1 MDSSGTFARDSSYLD
16 FRARTGAP
24 GWARWLAASWWKP
37 ATFDYRQSPRPLI
50 STNFRVT
57 LADPPLNVTGMVTVI
72 LDPEGRL
79 REFVAVPPQVPPSAP
94 EPPATPM
101 WDVLLAE
108 AGLDP
113 KTFTRSDPAWLPSV
127 PFDAIAGFTGP
138 MPGEKDVTLRVV
150 AAAFRGRPVSFQLVA
165 PWSKPDRDTAAPVT
179 LRSRIQDATFS
190 LTTLLIAG
198 AAVWFA
204 RRNSRLGRG
213 DRRGAA
219 RIGTTVCAC
228 MFLVALLL
236 SHPAAVWSQGF
247 ARPLVLRCGGLG
259 ILAWGVYLA
268 FEPYFRRRYPEL
280 LVSWTRLIGGR
291 WGDPLV
297 GRDLL
302 GGLLLGCGA
311 VLVVEAIAATPAIFA
326 SGGETPLSLR
336 TGGAHRDP
344 GGRRRDRGLRHR
356 GSDVFPRLLDAP
368 VPRKPPSAQTST
380 RRVPRVGL
388 LVRRIC
394 GSREPDPRGAR
405 RRAHRDPCRPGPAPV
420 RAARSG
426 RVRCRE
432 RAPRQYPDHDR
443 SLGLVR
449 GLRRGVWT
457 RRPHTRALGL
467 LDRARRRLALRSR
480 ALSTARPF
488 AFSPRRGS

>member
-1 MDSSGTFARDSSYLD
+1 MEARDLQL
-16 FRARTGAP
+16 P
-24 GWARWLAASWWKP
+24 PEPEAAHS
-37 ATFDYRQSPRPLI
+37 RQCQY
-50 STNFRVT
+50 RVT

-79 REFVAVPPQVPPSAP
+79 REFVAVPPQVPPPAP

-101 WDVLLAE
+101 WDVLFAE

-165 PWSKPDRDTAAPVT
+165 PWSRPDRDAATPVT
-179 LRSRIQDATFS
+179 LRSRIRGATFS

-198 AAVWFA
+198 AAAWFA
-204 RRNSRLGRG
+204 RRNTRLGRG

-219 RIGTTVCAC
+219 RVGTTVCAC

-280 LVSWTRLIGGR
+280 LVSWTRLVGGR

-326 SGGETPLSLR
+326 SGGETPLSFEPLALIGIRGVAGGIAGIGIDVLMFSLASSTLLFLGSLLLR
-336 TGGAHRDP
+336 KRPLAVSLVWVFWFVVKAGRENPILEVPAGALIATLAVLALLRF
-344 GGRRRDRGLRHR
+344 GLL
-356 GSDVFPRLLDAP
+356 GMAAFVAVD
-368 VPRKPPSAQTST
+368 
-380 RRVPRVGL
+380 GL
-388 LVRRIC
+388 LVATPITTDFSAWYAGYGAVFRSSSS
-394 GSREPDPRGAR
+394 SRSRSGASG
-405 RRAHRDPCRPGPAPV
+405 RPAA
-420 RAARSG
+420 AARSS
-426 RVRCRE
+426 E
-432 RAPRQYPDHDR
+432 PR
-443 SLGLVR
+443 
-449 GLRRGVWT
+449 
-457 RRPHTRALGL
+457 
-467 LDRARRRLALRSR
+467 
-480 ALSTARPF
+480 LSTAEPSISGPVEIPSRHT
-488 AFSPRRGS
+488 